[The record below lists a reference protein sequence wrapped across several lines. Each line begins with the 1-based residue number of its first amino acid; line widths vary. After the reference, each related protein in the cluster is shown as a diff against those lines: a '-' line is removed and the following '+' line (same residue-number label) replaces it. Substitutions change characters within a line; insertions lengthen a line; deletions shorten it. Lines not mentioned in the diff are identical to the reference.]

1 MIITARMTLQLNLW
15 FFLHQDPQYNFAI
28 QEGGATSKENA
39 YFAYLNFGFKIT
51 LTLLPVNIV
60 NTATVN

>member
-1 MIITARMTLQLNLW
+1 MV
-15 FFLHQDPQYNFAI
+15 FLASGPGYNFPI
-28 QEGGATSKENA
+28 QEGSANLKENA